1 MDEGE
6 STEWP
11 DDDTDP
17 FGDSEPE
24 QKPSS
29 ATISEENLGTPEE
42 ESKEETEEELGE
54 SESNSEG
61 LSETMDWKL
70 PVRAAPLLQQ
80 FHNEEV
86 TEYPLQQSAD
96 GRKTTSLVID
106 DDLLRIIDSSLDD
119 DGQRR
124 LKVSLSMKREITGF
138 KHQHNELMHKHQL
151 LLSLIHI

>member
-29 ATISEENLGTPEE
+29 ATISNENLGTPEE
-42 ESKEETEEELGE
+42 ESKEETEEESKEESEGELEE

-96 GRKTTSLVID
+96 GRKP
-106 DDLLRIIDSSLDD
+106 LRL
-119 DGQRR
+119 
-124 LKVSLSMKREITGF
+124 
-138 KHQHNELMHKHQL
+138 
-151 LLSLIHI
+151 